1 MWDWMGALHMAT
13 GYTMQH
19 THSIMRWLIREP
31 AHLRRVTGV
40 RRDQRERIAIMSNV
54 QVTRRVGANRRST
67 AFERQSVTKNS
78 RKVQDV

>member
-40 RRDQRERIAIMSNV
+40 RRDQRERIAIMPNV
-54 QVTRRVGANRRST
+54 QVTTRGCQQTLYRLRAAKRN
-67 AFERQSVTKNS
+67 
-78 RKVQDV
+78 

>member
-40 RRDQRERIAIMSNV
+40 RRDQREHIRDHAECAGHDAWVPTDALPPSS
-54 QVTRRVGANRRST
+54 GFALE
-67 AFERQSVTKNS
+67 AAKA
-78 RKVQDV
+78 